1 MVDLPKTFDCVSH
14 DILPAKSA
22 VYDVDESFLCYIYS
36 YILNWKQCVWINN
49 IDSDF
54 QNVVSGV
61 PQGSI
66 VTNSHKSADD
76 NTLTAFAN
84 NIQNLIHL
92 LESES
97 RVTIKWFKDNKMIVN
112 PGKFKAII
120 LDKKKNNY
128 THTHKKKIDSKAVTV
143 KLNWTKF
150 QLTHCESSVAN
161 DLNALISLE
170 SS

>member
-14 DILPAKSA
+14 DILPAKSV

-36 YILNWKQCVWINN
+36 YILNWKQCVWTNN

-61 PQGSI
+61 PQGSR

-84 NIQNLIHL
+84 NTQNLIHL

-97 RVTIKWFKDNKMIVN
+97 RVTIKWFKDNKMTVN

-120 LDKKKNNY
+120 LDKKKSNY
-128 THTHKKKIDSKAVTV
+128 THTKKIDSKAVTV
-143 KLNWTKF
+143 KLN
-150 QLTHCESSVAN
+150 
-161 DLNALISLE
+161 
-170 SS
+170 